1 MNTEGVRALVLE
13 VIGAMVERSPT
24 DLDEHVTRRVCE
36 RIEADP
42 RRLRQYNHLCAA
54 HGKAVP
60 SGDGKAV
67 VNTSI
72 GWWTKRVLRAES
84 VTEGEQVAPGTTSLI
99 QSYTTLR
106 YSRPKGTTTLISTL
120 VLPKSGGHHRSQTT
134 ALLRRGSQPPVTRS
148 APKSTE
154 PESRH
159 VVQLVLEVRQILE
172 AVHSAMPTSEFC
184 GVGILVCSD
193 ASALPMCPL
202 GGEEDVGDPN
212 DIVRAICNASMRS
225 NPNHDGFHVLS
236 SDLHLTHT
244 NQYIAPPLS
253 PGFVAPDGIPG
264 FGARHMSALLASRLE
279 PVACAAVLNTQ
290 DEILVFA
297 DGRLLFHSAHGC

>member
-13 VIGAMVERSPT
+13 VLGTMAERSPA

-42 RRLRQYNHLCAA
+42 RRLRQYKYLCAA

-106 YSRPKGTTTLISTL
+106 YARPKGATTLISTL
-120 VLPKSGGHHRSQTT
+120 VLPKSRGHDRSKTT
-134 ALLRRGSQPPVTRS
+134 ALLRRGPRPPVSRT
-148 APKSTE
+148 APKSAE
-154 PESRH
+154 PEPWH
-159 VVQLVLEVRQILE
+159 VVRLVLEVRQILE
-172 AVHSAMPTSEFC
+172 AVRSAMPTSEFC
-184 GVGILVCSD
+184 GVGLLVCSD
-193 ASALPMCPL
+193 VSAVPMCPL
-202 GGEEDVGDPN
+202 GGEADIGDSS
-212 DIVRAICNASMRS
+212 DIVRAICNASTRS
-225 NPNHDGFHVLS
+225 NPNHDGFHILS
-236 SDLHLTHT
+236 PDLHLTHT

-253 PGFVAPDGIPG
+253 PGFVAPDAMPG
-264 FGARHMSALLASRLE
+264 FGARHMSALLASLLK
-279 PVACAAVLNTQ
+279 PVSCAAVLNTQ
-290 DEILVFA
+290 EEILVFA
-297 DGRLLFHSAHGC
+297 DGRLLFHSEHGC